1 MRKTNLATMTLLAGS
16 LLSSTALS
24 TGYGADPERTLPIQ
38 ISKDGLTRIS
48 VEGEKISDVFYYPE
62 EALKVTLH
70 PSGHVFVVRDDP
82 KQKTAQ
88 LTLMGEQGFVQDLK
102 LRFALKESAPVILY
116 QSMGTCAESLEQNA
130 GSSPAQTQESYPDS
144 QPSITDQDFTTEGK
158 ERDDQSP

>member
-1 MRKTNLATMTLLAGS
+1 MRKTTLSTMTLLAGS
-16 LLSSTALS
+16 LLTSTALS

-102 LRFALKESAPVILY
+102 LRFALKESAPVILH
-116 QSMGTCAESLEQNA
+116 QSMGTCSESSEQNA
-130 GSSPAQTQESYPDS
+130 GSQPEQTQALTTVLE
-144 QPSITDQDFTTEGK
+144 PSIKDKDFTTEGK